1 MNIGKRSYT
10 MKTRAAKASATKARI
25 LAAATELFV
34 ERTLDGL
41 TLEEVAQRAGTTV
54 RTVLRDF
61 ASKEALLA
69 ATAAAAQRP
78 GHGAASPGDI
88 AATAKALC
96 ADYEQIG
103 DTIIHRL
110 ADEHRVPALK
120 PALEAGRSA
129 HRQWV
134 DSVFAPFLDRLS
146 GVERAQLRAALLVV
160 TDVYSWKL
168 LRRDLGLGRSA
179 TEAVL
184 RQMLVALTKKEGS

>member
-1 MNIGKRSYT
+1 MNTGKRPYA
-10 MKTRAAKASATKARI
+10 MKARATAAAATRARI
-25 LAAATELFV
+25 LAAATEFFV
-34 ERTLDGL
+34 QRTIDGL
-41 TLEEVAQRAGTTV
+41 TLEEVAEQAGTTV

-61 ASKEALLA
+61 GSKEALLA
-69 ATAAAAQRP
+69 ATLAAAHRR
-78 GHGAASPGDI
+78 GHGAAPPGDV
-88 AATAKALC
+88 AAITKALC

-103 DTIIHRL
+103 DTILHRL

-120 PALEAGRSA
+120 PSLDAGRAA

-134 DSVFAPFLDRLS
+134 DSVFAPFLDRRT
-146 GVERAQLRAALLVV
+146 GIERAQLRGALLVA

-184 RQMLVALTKKEGS
+184 RQMLFALTRGGS